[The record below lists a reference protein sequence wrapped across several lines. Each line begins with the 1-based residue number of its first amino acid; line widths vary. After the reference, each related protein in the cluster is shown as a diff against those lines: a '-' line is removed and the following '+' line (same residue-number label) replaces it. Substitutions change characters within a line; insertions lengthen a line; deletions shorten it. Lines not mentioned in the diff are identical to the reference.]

1 MQTKFAHAG
10 RRLTAALA
18 ATCALGLTTAT
29 HAGAAQDEVLNL
41 SLEDL
46 LKTEVTTASRKSQ
59 ALQATAAAV
68 FVITREDIERS
79 GVLSLPDALQMAPGV
94 HVARIAN
101 NHWAVS
107 VRGFNGRFANKLLVL
122 VDGRSI
128 YSPLFSGVLWELED
142 MLLEDIDR
150 IEVIRG
156 PGASM
161 WGANAVNGV
170 INIITRKARDTQ
182 GNLVVA
188 GGGDNE
194 RLFGGFRHGNRAGSG
209 HYRVWGKVDRRDV
222 SPGVSGEPGNDDLLS
237 RHVGFRGDW
246 SQSAGNRLMVTGEA
260 FNTPGGDRWDIP
272 DVNSPAGFRRTD
284 VRQVGKGGHL
294 LGRQE
299 WILDDGSEA
308 ALQSYVAVS
317 DMQLGSIVH
326 DRRTTFDID
335 FQHRKR
341 LWRAHDVMWGLGYR
355 TSRDD
360 IETQGMIHIDPN
372 KGQVALFSAFVHDE
386 IALAPQTLTLIL
398 GTRVEHNSYTG
409 WEPQPNLR
417 LLWTPT
423 GHQTAWGALSRAV
436 RTPARA
442 EIDGRVDLQVS
453 PAVPP
458 FQPAVLVSNVP
469 DGNLDSEKV
478 TAFELGY
485 RHQFEGRFSLDLTG
499 FNHRYRDLRTAVTG
513 AQRFI
518 AGLPPYVVQEI
529 SPDNGGAGHTYGAE
543 LALEAHASSTWRLQ
557 ASYTYMRARIR
568 ARTQDPVQVAAVQEL
583 ESSSPQ
589 HQLSL
594 RSLLSLPGR
603 QQLDL
608 WVRMVSALDY
618 PGAPQRNI
626 PSYTTADLRY
636 AWRPSPRLELSLV
649 GTNLFDGDHPEFLT
663 DYLPS
668 ELRLVERSF
677 HVKAKWQF

>member
-1 MQTKFAHAG
+1 MQKKFAHAG

-18 ATCALGLTTAT
+18 ATCALGLTSAT
-29 HAGAAQDEVLNL
+29 QAGAPSDEVLNL

-122 VDGRSI
+122 VDGRSV

-182 GNLVVA
+182 GNLVVS

-194 RLFGGFRHGNRAGSG
+194 RLFGGFRHGGRVGTG
-209 HYRVWGKVDRRDV
+209 YYRVWGKVDRRDV
-222 SPGVSGEPGNDDLLS
+222 SPGVSGEPGNDDLRS

-246 SQSAGNRLMVTGEA
+246 SQSAGDRLMVTGEV

-272 DVNSPAGFRRTD
+272 DINAPAGFRRTD
-284 VRQVGKGGHL
+284 VHQVGKGGHL
-294 LGRQE
+294 LGRRD
-299 WILDDGSEA
+299 WILADASEA
-308 ALQSYVAVS
+308 ALQSYIAIT
-317 DMQLGSIVH
+317 DLQLGSIVH
-326 DRRTTFDID
+326 ERRTTFDID

-341 LWRAHDVMWGLGYR
+341 LWRTHDVMWGLGYR

-360 IETQGMIHIDPN
+360 IDTQGMIHIDPD
-372 KGQVALFSAFVHDE
+372 KGKVTLFSAFVHDE
-386 IALAPQTLTLIL
+386 ITLAPDALTLIL
-398 GTRVEHNSYTG
+398 GTRIEHNSYTG

-417 LLWTPT
+417 LLWTPSS
-423 GHQTAWGALSRAV
+423 HQTAWGALSRAA
-436 RTPARA
+436 RTPSRA
-442 EIDGRVDLQVS
+442 EINGQVDLRVM
-453 PAVPP
+453 PAMPP
-458 FQPAVLVSNVP
+458 LQPAVLVRNVP
-469 DGNLDSEKV
+469 DGNLESETV
-478 TAFELGY
+478 TALELGY
-485 RHQFEGRFSLDLTG
+485 RHQFDTRFSLDLTG
-499 FNHRYRDLRTAVTG
+499 FHHRYRDLRTGSTG
-513 AQRFI
+513 PQRFVP
-518 AGLPPYVVQEI
+518 GLPPYVVQEVT
-529 SPDNGGAGHTYGAE
+529 PDNGGAGHTYGAE
-543 LALEAHASSTWRLQ
+543 LALDAHASSSWRLQ
-557 ASYTYMRARIR
+557 ASYTFLQARVRAKSADPLQTAA
-568 ARTQDPVQVAAVQEL
+568 AREL
-583 ESSSPQ
+583 QSSSPQ

-608 WVRMVSALDY
+608 WVRVVSALDY
-618 PGAPQRNI
+618 PGDPQRHI

-636 AWRPSPRLELSLV
+636 AWRPSTQLELSLV
-649 GTNLFDGDHPEFLT
+649 GTNLLDSDHPEFLT

>member
-29 HAGAAQDEVLNL
+29 HAGAASDEVLNL

-188 GGGDNE
+188 GAGDND
-194 RLFGGFRHGNRAGSG
+194 RLFGGFRHGGRVGTGYYRA
-209 HYRVWGKVDRRDV
+209 WGKVDRRDV
-222 SPGVSGEPGNDDLLS
+222 SPGASGEPGNDDLLS

-246 SQSAGNRLMVTGEA
+246 SQSAGNRLTVTGEV
-260 FNTPGGDRWDIP
+260 FNTPGGDRWHIP
-272 DVNSPAGFRRTD
+272 DLNSPAGFRRTD
-284 VRQVGKGGHL
+284 VQQVGKGAHL
-294 LGRQE
+294 LGRQD
-299 WILDDGSEA
+299 WILADASEA
-308 ALQSYVAVS
+308 ALQSYIAVT
-317 DMQLGSIVH
+317 DLKLGDIVH
-326 DRRTTFDID
+326 ERRTTFDID

-341 LWRAHDVMWGLGYR
+341 LWRAHDVIWGLGYR

-360 IETQGMIHIDPN
+360 IETQGMIRIDPDQGKVN
-372 KGQVALFSAFVHDE
+372 LFSAFVHDE
-386 IALAPQTLTLIL
+386 ITLAPDALTLIL
-398 GTRVEHNSYTG
+398 GTRIEHNSYTG

-423 GHQTAWGALSRAV
+423 SHQTAWGALSRAV
-436 RTPARA
+436 RTPSRA
-442 EIDGRVDLQVS
+442 ERDGTVDLSVV

-458 FQPAVLVSNVP
+458 MQPAVLVTNVP
-469 DGNLDSEKV
+469 DGTLAAEKL

-485 RHQFEGRFSLDLTG
+485 RHQFASRFSFDITG
-499 FNHRYRDLRTAVTG
+499 FHHRYRDLRTGTTG
-513 AQRFI
+513 SQRFVP
-518 AGLPPYVVQEI
+518 GLPPYVVQEI
-529 SPDNGGAGHTYGAE
+529 TPDNGAGGHTLGAE
-543 LALEAHASSTWRLQ
+543 LALDAHLSGTWRVQ
-557 ASYTYMRARIR
+557 ASYTYLRARIR
-568 ARTQDPVQVAAVQEL
+568 AKSSDPVQAAAAREL
-583 ESSSPQ
+583 ESSSPR

-594 RSLLSLPGR
+594 RSQLSLPGR

-608 WVRMVSALDY
+608 WLRTVSALDY
-618 PGAPQRNI
+618 PGDAVRSI

-649 GTNLFDGDHPEFLT
+649 GANLLNGDHPEFLT